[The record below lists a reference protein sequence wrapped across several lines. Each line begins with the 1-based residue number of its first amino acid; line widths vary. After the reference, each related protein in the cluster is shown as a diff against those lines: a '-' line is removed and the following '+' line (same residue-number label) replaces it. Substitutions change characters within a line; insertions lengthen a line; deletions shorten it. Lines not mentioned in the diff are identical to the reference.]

1 MSSFESLINNVPK
14 KNDEV
19 REYFLDFFKRKNFK
33 EYEIDPL
40 ADPDSVKAIKVMFE
54 SKKDLQ
60 ERTDLAFSYDPL
72 CLEAFFVYFII
83 TDDAFVNFR
92 FKTYYGT
99 INSYADLPA
108 YQKKAFLR
116 IMEFYVEFLLDLHN
130 YTMAIKIQRQIIRLS
145 KHYSRK
151 NINRLS
157 YMYSTLEEADDF
169 YRLYLDA
176 EFDGY
181 DYLMLIVT
189 LLKHEDEL
197 RAKEVVLDMFK
208 NVPYSTYLDRMWE
221 LDLKDQEQH
230 EFYQLVEECINELNS
245 VPDFFSFVSRIREST
260 V

>member
-1 MSSFESLINNVPK
+1 MSNFENLINNVPK
-14 KNDEV
+14 KNDKV
-19 REYFLDFFKRKNFK
+19 RDYFLNFFTKKNFK
-33 EYEIDPL
+33 EYEIDPS
-40 ADPDSVKAIKVMFE
+40 AGPDSVKAIKTMFE
-54 SKKDLQ
+54 SKKDLE

-72 CLEAFFVYFII
+72 CLEAFFVYFIT

-92 FKTYYGT
+92 FKTYYGM
-99 INSYADLPA
+99 INSYADLPI
-108 YQKKAFLR
+108 YQKKSYLR
-116 IMEFYVEFLLDLHN
+116 ILEFYVEFLLDLHN
-130 YTMAIKIQRQIIRLS
+130 YTTAIKIQRQIIRLS

-157 YMYSTLEEADDF
+157 YMYSTIEEADDF

-208 NVPYSTYLDRMWE
+208 NIPCSTYLDHMWE
-221 LDLKDQEQH
+221 LYQKDKEQH
-230 EFYQLVEECINELNS
+230 NFYLLVEECINELNS
-245 VPDFFSFVSRIREST
+245 VPDFFSFVSRIRESA